1 MSRTRSGLAMQ
12 AVRLMDGK
20 QAGPPRP
27 VPGRGSER
35 PDGPESAFDLWLNHR
50 LHQLY
55 DSVAQEPLPP
65 ELLRLIETD
74 KTRRSG

>member
-1 MSRTRSGLAMQ
+1 MGTAGGRLMQ
-12 AVRLMDGK
+12 AVGGMDVK
-20 QAGPPRP
+20 QSSPARP
-27 VPGRGSER
+27 ASGRGAER
-35 PDGPESAFDLWLNHR
+35 ADGPESAFDLWLNHR

-74 KTRRSG
+74 RTRRGE